1 MSLKQASREVAAD
14 EQVVLRI
21 VVYGPA
27 SAGKTTTAR
36 ALGQNLGRRIETP
49 EEEEDGTTV
58 FFDWMEYEG
67 GTFEG
72 SSVKVQLITVPGHD
86 RTRRL
91 ALLDVADVVIFVADS
106 TEAVI
111 DRSTEYFHEMIDE
124 LIAIKNDP
132 AVIVQANKRDSSTAV
147 DIDIVRARFGMEN
160 NGPLVETVATESN
173 GVRLVFVLAMRHG
186 LERHAARIARGD
198 VASFLDPDAL
208 LEALRALESSAP
220 PSRSAPAETT
230 APPEAKT
237 VLIPNR
243 PTAPPAREQMPPPP
257 TPADAVVPD
266 EAAIDTSGSLLRR
279 IFGRP

>member
-1 MSLKQASREVAAD
+1 MSLKQASRAVAAD
-14 EQVVLRI
+14 EQVALRL

-36 ALGQNLGRRIETP
+36 ALGENLGRRVETP

-86 RTRRL
+86 RARRL
-91 ALLDVADVVIFVADS
+91 ALLDVADVVIFVADT

-111 DRSTEYFHEMIDE
+111 ERSTDYFHEMIDE

-132 AVIVQANKRDSSTAV
+132 AVIVQANKRDDPTAV
-147 DIDIVRARFGMEN
+147 DINNVRTRFAMDD
-160 NGPLVETVATESN
+160 NGPLVETVATESD

-186 LERHAARIARGD
+186 LERHAARIKRGAL
-198 VASFLDPDAL
+198 ASCLDPDAL
-208 LEALRALESSAP
+208 LEALRAVESSV
-220 PSRSAPAETT
+220 PSPMGSAPRGAEEAQMVPDL
-230 APPEAKT
+230 APTSSDVA
-237 VLIPNR
+237 
-243 PTAPPAREQMPPPP
+243 APPPP
-257 TPADAVVPD
+257 SPDDAIGLPPND
-266 EAAIDTSGSLLRR
+266 SDTKGSLLRR
-279 IFGRP
+279 LFGRP